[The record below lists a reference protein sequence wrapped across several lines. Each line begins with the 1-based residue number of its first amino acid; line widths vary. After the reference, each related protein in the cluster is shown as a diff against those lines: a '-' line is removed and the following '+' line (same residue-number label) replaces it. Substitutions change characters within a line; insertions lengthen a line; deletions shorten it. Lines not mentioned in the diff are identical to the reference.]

1 MNTKNIQEISSS
13 AESAAQA
20 HVKDIMSEASEIQNQ
35 LNTAEKADAKAQ
47 ESDATPMLKQY
58 YKIKKDYPDMLLFYR
73 MGDFYEMFFDDAKK
87 ASKLL
92 DITLTRR
99 GKKGTGS
106 EIPMAGVPYHSV
118 ESYLAELI
126 AAGESA
132 AICEQ
137 IGEPGKTKGP
147 MERRVTRIV
156 TPGTVTDEALLND
169 RRDNL
174 IACVNHEYKSDIYGI
189 AVINMSSGEFSVQEG
204 KGAAYLRAELQR
216 IAPAELLYNETI
228 NSETFTDIKTGLRHR
243 PEWEFELS
251 SCHAAL
257 CSQFKTVSLTGFG
270 VEQAPVALCAA
281 GCLLNYVKNTQRTAL
296 LHIRAIRLLKE
307 SDYLKL
313 DPATRRNLELTVNL
327 GGGTD
332 NTLASVLDRCSTPM
346 GARMLRRWI
355 QLPVR
360 NPEEI
365 TFRQDCIS
373 DLMDSGI
380 RWELAEALSPVAD
393 MERTLAR
400 LALRTIR
407 PRDMCRLRASLEAI
421 PEIERLAGNACRHWS
436 GVFAKHIKTFD
447 ELYKKL
453 DAAIMEQPS
462 LLIREGGVIKDGY
475 NTELDELRALSH
487 GGEEFLQELEQS
499 ERERTGISTLKV
511 GFNNVCGFYIDVSR
525 GQSSKVPADYIR
537 RQTLKNNE
545 RYITAQLKEFEE
557 KVLNAKAK
565 SLELEKTL
573 YEELIDYMMPLL
585 EQLQDTA
592 FWLARLDTLNS
603 LTSVAADGGYCRPE
617 LRNEHLIEIRSG
629 RHPVVEKVIQ
639 GSFIPNDTVLE
650 RDCSMQIV
658 TGPNMGGKSTYMRQ
672 TAIIVIM
679 AYMGSFVP
687 ASSAIIGDIDQIFT
701 RIGASDD
708 LASGR
713 STFMVEMTETANIA
727 HYATN
732 RSLVLMDEIGRG
744 TSTFDGMAIAWATAE
759 YLADLQAMTLFST
772 HYFELTQLPN
782 ERSDIT
788 NVHFG
793 AIEHNDSIVFLHEVK
808 EGAASKSYGIQ
819 VAALAGLP
827 TDLLKRAR
835 KKLADLEKSRPEISK
850 SDDHDAQYE
859 LSLFDK
865 SDYKEMI
872 LLKLKSIDP
881 DDLSPKAALKLVYDL
896 TALADDAP

>member
-1 MNTKNIQEISSS
+1 MTKDNLPEADSLQETATPVSS
-13 AESAAQA
+13 ESSGANALTTP
-20 HVKDIMSEASEIQNQ
+20 
-35 LNTAEKADAKAQ
+35 LNTETTAKSQ
-47 ESDATPMLKQY
+47 EQDTTPMLRQY
-58 YKIKKDYPDMLLFYR
+58 YKIKNDYPDMLLFYR

-87 ASKLL
+87 ASGLL

-118 ESYLAELI
+118 ESYLAELV
-126 AAGESA
+126 AVGESV

-174 IACVNHEYKSDIYGI
+174 IACVNYDPKDSVYGI
-189 AVINMSSGEFSVQEG
+189 AVINMSSGEFSLQEG
-204 KGAAYLRAELQR
+204 KGSDYLTAELQR
-216 IAPAELLYNETI
+216 ISPAELLYNECI
-228 NSETFTDIKTGLRHR
+228 SREIFADLKTGLRHR

-251 SCHAAL
+251 SCHKTL
-257 CSQFKTVSLTGFG
+257 CSQFKTVSLDGFG

-296 LHIRAIRLLKE
+296 LHIRAVRLIKD
-307 SDYLKL
+307 SDYIKL
-313 DPATRRNLELTVNL
+313 DPATRRNLELVVNL

-332 NTLASVLDRCSTPM
+332 NTLASVLDRCATPM

-355 QLPVR
+355 QLPIR
-360 NPEEI
+360 SCDEI
-365 TFRQDCIS
+365 AFRQDCIE
-373 DLMDSGI
+373 DLINAAVTADLS
-380 RWELAEALSPVAD
+380 EALAPVSD

-407 PRDMCRLRASLEAI
+407 PRDMCRLRSSLEAI
-421 PEIERLAGNACRHWS
+421 PRIAEISKAVCRHWDS
-436 GVFAKHIKTFD
+436 TFTLHIKQFD
-447 ELYKKL
+447 ELRLKL
-453 DAAIMEQPS
+453 ESAILDQPS
-462 LLIREGGVIKDGY
+462 LLIRDGNVIKDGY
-475 NTELDELRALSH
+475 SSELDELRALSQ
-487 GGEEFLQELEQS
+487 GSEVFLQQLEQS
-499 ERERTGISTLKV
+499 ERERTGITTLKV
-511 GFNNVCGFYIDVSR
+511 GFNSVCGFYIDVSR
-525 GQSSKVPADYIR
+525 GQASRVPADYIR

-545 RYITAQLKEFEE
+545 RYITPQLKEFEE
-557 KVLNAKAK
+557 KVLNARAR
-565 SLELEKTL
+565 SLELEKIL
-573 YEELIDYMMPLL
+573 YEELIDYMLPFL

-592 FWLARLDTLNS
+592 FWLSRLDTLNS
-603 LTSVAADGGYCRPE
+603 LASVAAEGGYCRPE
-617 LRNEHLIEIRSG
+617 LKTEHRIEIRGG
-629 RHPVVEKVIQ
+629 RHPVVEKVLQ
-639 GSFIPNDTVLE
+639 GAFIPNDTVLE

-679 AYMGSFVP
+679 TFMGSFVP
-687 ASSAIIGDIDQIFT
+687 ATSAVIGDIDQIFT

-759 YLADLQAMTLFST
+759 YLADLHAMTLFST
-772 HYFELTQLPN
+772 HYFELTQLPE
-782 ERSDIT
+782 ERSDVT

-793 AIEHNDSIVFLHEVK
+793 AIEHHDSIVFLHEVK
-808 EGAASKSYGIQ
+808 SGAASKSYGIQ

-827 TDLLKRAR
+827 EDLLKRAR
-835 KKLADLEKSRPEISK
+835 EKLKELERNRPAEAGK
-850 SDDHDAQYE
+850 TSDQNEQFE

-865 SDYKEMI
+865 EDYREM
-872 LLKLKSIDP
+872 LLNKIRSVDP
-881 DDLSPKAALKLVYDL
+881 DDLTPKAALKLVYDL
-896 TALADDAP
+896 VALAEDAS